1 MPFGVSN
8 SPAVF
13 QTLVND
19 VLRDTFNRFV
29 FVYLDDILIFSQN
42 KRHHIQH
49 VRLVL
54 QWLLE
59 NRLFAKLEKC
69 EFHVRSVPFLGFILS
84 PEGIRM
90 DPGKVEA
97 VANWPTPDSRKGV
110 QPLFHPPTCSFE
122 DASGHGASPDR
133 LPACKLGPEFIGPY
147 IVAKVLNPVTVRLKL
162 PPMLK
167 KNESGI
173 SCI

>member
-42 KRHHIQH
+42 KRHHSQH

-69 EFHVRSVPFLGFILS
+69 EFHVRSVPFLGFILL

-97 VANWPTPDSRKGV
+97 VANWPTPDSRKRVHVFLCGSV
-110 QPLFHPPTCSFE
+110 VEHCVSSAKGCGFDSQGTHILMKMYNLN
-122 DASGHGASPDR
+122 A
-133 LPACKLGPEFIGPY
+133 
-147 IVAKVLNPVTVRLKL
+147 IVSRF
-162 PPMLK
+162 
-167 KNESGI
+167 G
-173 SCI
+173 